1 MISRHLQA
9 DGQLTLRMFIVMF
22 VLTATYLGFLAFLA
36 AAGVD
41 FIGLAFFAVIMM
53 GAQYFFSDK
62 LVLLSSGAHEVS
74 PEQAPEL
81 HARIERLAQQMGIP
95 KPKVAI
101 METDIPNAFA
111 TGRDLRNSVIA
122 VTTGIM
128 SRLDG
133 PELDGV
139 LAHELSHIANRDVM
153 VMTIASFFSTIAF
166 FLVRWLM
173 WMPFLGG
180 GRRDGDRDNSGSAMM
195 LVWFVSII
203 VWAISMLLLRA
214 LSRYRELAADRGAA
228 LTTGAPSTLAS
239 ALQKISGAI
248 ARIPQQD
255 LRDVQGASA
264 FFIIPVTSR
273 EFWANLVSTHPSLE
287 ERLRQLEVMQANM
300 ERP

>member
-1 MISRHLQA
+1 MTPRHLQA
-9 DGQLTLRMFIVMF
+9 DPGLTMRMFIVMF
-22 VLTATYLGFLAFLA
+22 SLAAIYFGFLAFLA
-36 AAGVD
+36 AQGVD
-41 FIGLAFFAVIMM
+41 FIGLAFFAIIMM

-62 LVLLSSGAHEVS
+62 LVLMTSGAKVVT

-81 HARIERLAQQMGIP
+81 HARIGRLAQQMDIP
-95 KPKVAI
+95 MPKVAI
-101 METDIPNAFA
+101 MDTDIPNAFA
-111 TGRDLRNSVIA
+111 TGRGPKNSVVA
-122 VTTGIM
+122 VTTGILL
-128 SRLDG
+128 RLDG

-173 WMPFLGG
+173 WMPMFGG
-180 GRRDGDRDNSGSAMM
+180 GDRRDRENSGSALMV
-195 LVWFVSII
+195 VWFVSML

-214 LSRYRELAADRGAA
+214 LSRYRELAADRGAV

-239 ALQKISGAI
+239 ALQKISGTI

-255 LRDVQGASA
+255 LREVQGASA

-273 EFWANLVSTHPSLE
+273 DFWANLISTHPSLE
-287 ERLRQLEVMQANM
+287 ERLRQLERMQADM
-300 ERP
+300 ERR